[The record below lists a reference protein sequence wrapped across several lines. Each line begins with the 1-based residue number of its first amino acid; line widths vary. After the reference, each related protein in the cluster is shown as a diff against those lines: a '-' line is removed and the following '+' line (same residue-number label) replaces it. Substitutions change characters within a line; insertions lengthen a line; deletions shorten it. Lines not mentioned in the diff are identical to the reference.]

1 MVVPSPQYGENTAF
15 FSSFPINGIHSQGI
29 LLFLPLE
36 FQGKKHQPFSMT
48 QPFVTEEARTEARLP
63 QRGDAAVPRL
73 PFPHPGEGRRQGMDV
88 MPAVPKGG
96 GTGMTCR
103 IAFIRHRRATASG
116 LAAAASG
123 MPCR

>member
-1 MVVPSPQYGENTAF
+1 MVVSSPQHGENTAF

-29 LLFLPLE
+29 LQFLPLE
-36 FQGKKHQPFSMT
+36 FQGKKHQPFSMI

-73 PFPHPGEGRRQGMDV
+73 PFPHPGEGRRQGMDA

-96 GTGMTCR
+96 GTGMACR
-103 IAFIRHRRATASG
+103 IAFIPTSAGSSAGGLSG
-116 LAAAASG
+116 VDDG
-123 MPCR
+123 RP